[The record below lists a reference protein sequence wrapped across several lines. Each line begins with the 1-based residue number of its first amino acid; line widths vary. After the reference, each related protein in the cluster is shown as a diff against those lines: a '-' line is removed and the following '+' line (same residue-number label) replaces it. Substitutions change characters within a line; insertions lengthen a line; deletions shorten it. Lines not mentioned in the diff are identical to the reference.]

1 MISGTFFPAAVVA
14 VSAGWPLAAC
24 GAVTGATGELVPIV
38 LKTDAGIF
46 VSSLT
51 VVASVGWKVEEFLLL
66 AVPPL
71 ASLMMTRAATTTTTS
86 PTASHVKRPAGRPP
100 LAGARVGAGRFF
112 DAGVLATVLL
122 FK

>member
-51 VVASVGWKVEEFLLL
+51 VVASVGWKVEEFLPL

-71 ASLMMTRAATTTTTS
+71 ASLMMTRAAPTTTTS
-86 PTASHVKRPAGRPP
+86 PTPTHGRGPP
-100 LAGARVGAGRFF
+100 GLPPPPGP
-112 DAGVLATVLL
+112 
-122 FK
+122 